1 MPLNPALKFD
11 SLRIPAMGHA
21 LNELIKDSEYDWS
34 GCSTFTTEE
43 EYKELK
49 WAMKNPPPERQGID
63 KWTGEPL
70 NIVSAEEAGAPSF
83 EEVKAKYDEYMIEY
97 NEAAGKRERVRHYPE
112 IKEQLD
118 MLYHDIDSGLLGEQ
132 AKESSFYSTI
142 KEIKET
148 YQ

>member
-1 MPLNPALKFD
+1 MPLDPALKFD

-21 LNELIKDSEYDWS
+21 LNELIKDSGYDWS

-43 EYKELK
+43 EYKQLK
-49 WAMKNPPPERQGID
+49 WAIKNPPPEKQGID

-83 EEVKAKYDEYMIEY
+83 EEVKSKYEEYMIEY
-97 NEAAGKRERVRHYPE
+97 NEAEGKRQRVGKYPE

-132 AKESSFYSTI
+132 AKQSSFYSTI
-142 KEIKET
+142 KEIKDT

>member
-1 MPLNPALKFD
+1 MALDPALKFD

-21 LNELIKDSEYDWS
+21 LNELIKDSGYDWS
-34 GCSTFTTEE
+34 GCSTFETEE

-49 WAMKNPPPERQGID
+49 WAIINPPPERMGID

-83 EEVKAKYDEYMIEY
+83 EEVKAKYDEYMEEY
-97 NEAAGKRERVRHYPE
+97 NAAAGKRERVRHYPE

-118 MLYHDIDSGLLGEQ
+118 MLYHDIDNGLLGDQ
-132 AKESSFYSTI
+132 AKESNFYTTI
-142 KEIKET
+142 KEIKDT